1 MPRTHQAKHTHSRRH
16 NRSNQTRDN
25 RVSLGPRDK
34 PEDDSFGWQRGVAV
48 LDDSF
53 DGGGRSP
60 PLSS

>member
-1 MPRTHQAKHTHSRRH
+1 MQHTHQAKHMHSRRH

-34 PEDDSFGWQRGVAV
+34 PEDDSVGWHLWMAA

-53 DGGGRSP
+53 E
-60 PLSS
+60 L